1 MTGRGENVAI
11 NTKSMK
17 FQLCPGWLSKNL
29 IDLARTSEYNK
40 GEVIYLLGMAF
51 AFPIIIKGGL
61 WLMDTEIK
69 NAVSATDQDAQYD
82 DKAKRLLGN
91 KIILAHILVKTVNDF
106 RGMNPKDV
114 VSYIEGEPFISV
126 VPVEP
131 GLTNAEKISSGNGL
145 KDGQRIVGL
154 NTENAEI
161 NEGLIRFDIIF
172 YVRMKDG
179 ISQVIVNVEAQKDEP
194 TSYHILNRAVFYVS
208 RLVSSQ
214 KERDFV
220 GINYNDI
227 RRVFSIWVCMS
238 MGENSMAYVHLA
250 KDDLLG
256 SYPWKGGLDLLNI
269 VLIGIANEL
278 PEHDEKYELH
288 RLLSTLLS
296 MELTAKE
303 KLGIIKTEYNIPVD
317 DKIRE
322 DVSAMCNLS
331 QGIREKGGAEREEK
345 IILNMHRE
353 GYTSEQIAKI
363 VEKTIGEVEAIIN
376 KREPVLA

>member
-1 MTGRGENVAI
+1 
-11 NTKSMK
+11 
-17 FQLCPGWLSKNL
+17 
-29 IDLARTSEYNK
+29 
-40 GEVIYLLGMAF
+40 
-51 AFPIIIKGGL
+51 
-61 WLMDTEIK
+61 MDTEIK
-69 NAVSATDQDAQYD
+69 NAVSATNQDAQYD
-82 DKAKRLLGN
+82 DRAKRLLGN
-91 KIILAHILVKTVNDF
+91 KIILAHILVKTVDEF

-131 GLTNAEKISSGNGL
+131 GLTNIEKEEN
-145 KDGQRIVGL
+145 GQRIVGM

-194 TSYHILNRAVFYVS
+194 TGCHILNRAVFYVS

-220 GINYNDI
+220 KTNYNDI
-227 RRVFSIWVCMS
+227 KRVFSIWVCMGMDES
-238 MGENSMAYVHLA
+238 SMAYVHLA
-250 KDDLLG
+250 KDNLLG
-256 SYPWKGGLDLLNI
+256 SYPWKGRLDLLNI
-269 VLIGIANEL
+269 ILIGISNEL
-278 PEHDEKYELH
+278 PEHDDKYELH

-296 MELTAKE
+296 MGLSVDE
-303 KLGIIKTEYNIPVD
+303 KLGIIEKEYSIVID
-317 DKIRE
+317 DRIRE

-331 QGIREKGGAEREEK
+331 QGIKDNTLAEVIMTMHEKGYDSA
-345 IILNMHRE
+345 
-353 GYTSEQIAKI
+353 QIAEI
-363 VEKTIGEVEAIIN
+363 VKKTIEEVEAVIR

>member
-1 MTGRGENVAI
+1 
-11 NTKSMK
+11 
-17 FQLCPGWLSKNL
+17 
-29 IDLARTSEYNK
+29 
-40 GEVIYLLGMAF
+40 
-51 AFPIIIKGGL
+51 
-61 WLMDTEIK
+61 MDTEIK
-69 NAVSATDQDAQYD
+69 NAVSAADKDAQYD
-82 DKAKRLLGN
+82 EKAKRLLGN
-91 KIILAHILVKTVNDF
+91 KIILAYILVKTVDEF
-106 RGMNPKDV
+106 KGMNPKDV

-131 GLTNAEKISSGNGL
+131 GLTNVEQE

-172 YVRMKDG
+172 YVRMKDS
-179 ISQVIVNVEAQKDEP
+179 ISQVIVNLEAQKDEP
-194 TSYHILNRAVFYVS
+194 TGYHILNRAIFYVS

-227 RRVFSIWVCMS
+227 RRVFSIWVCMG
-238 MGENSMAYVHLA
+238 MDENSMAYVHLA

-256 SYPWKGGLDLLNI
+256 SYPWKGRLDLLNI
-269 VLIGIANEL
+269 VLIGISNEL

-296 MELTAKE
+296 MELTVDE
-303 KLGIIKTEYNIPVD
+303 KLGIMETEYSIHAD
-317 DKIRE
+317 EKIRE

-331 QGIREKGGAEREEK
+331 QGIKDNTLVDV
-345 IILNMHRE
+345 IINMYE
-353 GYTSEQIAKI
+353 NNFTIDQIALATKKS
-363 VEKTIGEVEAIIN
+363 VEEVKAIIE
-376 KREPVLA
+376 KRMSVLA

>member
-1 MTGRGENVAI
+1 MDMSI
-11 NTKSMK
+11 
-17 FQLCPGWLSKNL
+17 
-29 IDLARTSEYNK
+29 
-40 GEVIYLLGMAF
+40 
-51 AFPIIIKGGL
+51 
-61 WLMDTEIK
+61 DTEIK

-91 KIILAHILVKTVNDF
+91 KIILAHILVKTVDEF
-106 RGMNPKDV
+106 KGMNPKEV
-114 VSYIEGEPFISV
+114 VSYIEGEPLIGV

-131 GLTNAEKISSGNGL
+131 GLTNAGKEEN
-145 KDGQRIVGL
+145 GQRIVGM

-161 NEGLIRFDIIF
+161 NEGLVRFDIIF

-179 ISQVIVNVEAQKDEP
+179 ISQVIVNLEAQKDEP

-220 GINYNDI
+220 KTNYNDI
-227 RRVFSIWVCMS
+227 KRVFSIWVCMN
-238 MGENSMAYVHLA
+238 MDENSMDYVHLM
-250 KDDLLG
+250 DDKLLG

-278 PEHDEKYELH
+278 PEHDDKYELH

-296 MELTAKE
+296 AELTVDE
-303 KLGIIKTEYNIPVD
+303 KLGIIKTEYSIPVD
-317 DKIRE
+317 EKLRKDM
-322 DVSAMCNLS
+322 SAMCNLS
-331 QGIREKGGAEREEK
+331 QGIRENATDNAITGV
-345 IILNMHRE
+345 IMNMHRD
-353 GYTSEQIAKI
+353 GYSSEQIARI
-363 VEKTIGEVEAIIN
+363 VEKTIEEVEAIIK

>member
-1 MTGRGENVAI
+1 MDMSI
-11 NTKSMK
+11 
-17 FQLCPGWLSKNL
+17 
-29 IDLARTSEYNK
+29 
-40 GEVIYLLGMAF
+40 
-51 AFPIIIKGGL
+51 
-61 WLMDTEIK
+61 DTEIK

-91 KIILAHILVKTVNDF
+91 KIILAHILVKTVDEF
-106 RGMNPKDV
+106 KGMNPKEV
-114 VSYIEGEPFISV
+114 VSYIEGEPLIGV

-131 GLTNAEKISSGNGL
+131 GLTNAGKEEN
-145 KDGQRIVGL
+145 GQRIVGM

-161 NEGLIRFDIIF
+161 NEGLVRFDIIL

-179 ISQVIVNVEAQKDEP
+179 ISQVIVNLEAQKDEP

-220 GINYNDI
+220 KTNYNDI
-227 RRVFSIWVCMS
+227 KRVFSIWVCMN
-238 MGENSMAYVHLA
+238 MDENSMAYVHLA

-256 SYPWKGGLDLLNI
+256 SYPWKGRLDLLNI
-269 VLIGIANEL
+269 VLIGISNEL

-296 MELTAKE
+296 MELTVDE
-303 KLGIIKTEYNIPVD
+303 KLGIMETEYSIHAD
-317 DKIRE
+317 EKIRE

-331 QGIREKGGAEREEK
+331 QGIKDNTLVDV
-345 IILNMHRE
+345 IINMYE
-353 GYTSEQIAKI
+353 NNFTIDQIALATKKS
-363 VEKTIGEVEAIIN
+363 VEEVKAIIE
-376 KREPVLA
+376 KRMSVLA